1 MNILIVR
8 LGALGDLVH
17 TVPAAAALR
26 RAFPEA
32 GIDWVVDAKHAPFV
46 ELVEGI
52 DQVVRLEGASLR
64 AWTGAV
70 RDLRSRQY
78 DAALDFQGLMKSAV
92 LARSSGARRVIGFS
106 LWHLREKGA
115 RPFYSAVEGP
125 DAPVHVIGKN
135 LRLLAAVGVASEA
148 IEFPLAAPA
157 SVPRDEVVA
166 EAAGRPIALVN
177 PGAAWPNKRWP
188 AERFGEVCSF
198 LRDVRGLQPYVV
210 WGPGEEDLARAV
222 SGASNGAAR
231 VAPATEVPDLLALC
245 RAAAL
250 MVSGDT
256 GPLHIAAAAGT
267 PAVGIFG
274 PTDPARNGPWSAADV
289 SVSRYGACRCSYA
302 RRCRRASPCLGDVTV
317 AEVTAAIQR
326 RLGPGGGAVR

>member
-26 RAFPEA
+26 RAFPEGA
-32 GIDWVVDAKHAPFV
+32 IDWVVDAKHAPFV
-46 ELVEGI
+46 ELVDGI
-52 DQVVRLEGASLR
+52 DRVIRLEGASLR

-70 RDLRSRQY
+70 RDLRPRHY

-92 LARSSGARRVIGFS
+92 LARSSGARRVLGFS

-115 RPFYSAVEGP
+115 RPFYSEVAAP
-125 DAPVHVIGKN
+125 DAPVHVIQKN
-135 LRLLAAVGVASEA
+135 LRLLAAVGVASQA
-148 IEFPLAAPA
+148 IEFPLSAPA
-157 SVPRDEVVA
+157 SAPRDEVVA

-210 WGPGEEDLARAV
+210 WGPGEEELARAV
-222 SGASNGAAR
+222 SDASNGAAR
-231 VAPATEVPDLLALC
+231 VAPATAVPDLLALC

-274 PTDPARNGPWSAADV
+274 PTDPARNGPWSTADV
-289 SVSRYGACRCSYA
+289 SVSRYGACRCAYA
-302 RRCRRASPCLGDVTV
+302 RRCRRASPCLADVSV
-317 AEVTAAIQR
+317 AEVAAAIQR
-326 RLGPGGGAVR
+326 RLGPGGGAER

>member
-26 RAFPEA
+26 RAFPD
-32 GIDWVVDAKHAPFV
+32 GGLDWIVEAKHAPFV
-46 ELVEGI
+46 ELVDGI
-52 DQVVRLEGASLR
+52 DRVVRLEGASLR

-70 RDLRSRQY
+70 RELRPRQY

-92 LARSSGARRVIGFS
+92 LARSSGARRVVGFS
-106 LWHLREKGA
+106 LWHLREKAA
-115 RPFYSAVEGP
+115 RPFYSEVEGP
-125 DAPVHVIGKN
+125 DTPVHVIRKN
-135 LRLLAAVGVASEA
+135 LRLLAAVGVASA
-148 IEFPLAAPA
+148 QIEFPLAAPVSA
-157 SVPRDEVVA
+157 LRDEVVA

-198 LRDVRGLQPYVV
+198 LHDVRGLQPYVV
-210 WGPGEEDLARAV
+210 WGPGEEELARAV
-222 SGASNGAAR
+222 SEASNGAAR
-231 VAPATEVPDLLALC
+231 VAPATAVPDLLALC

-289 SVSRYGACRCSYA
+289 SVSRYAVCRCSYA
-302 RRCRRASPCLGDVTV
+302 RRCRRASPCLADISV
-317 AEVTAAIQR
+317 AEVAAAIQR
-326 RLGPGGGAVR
+326 RLGPGGGAER